1 MEELKEYGKV
11 EEELQYIEFT
21 LADKKFC
28 LLIDD
33 VEEIVKPSK
42 VESVPLA
49 HPFIQGVTTL
59 RGDVLPVINL
69 KKVLDLPEEDKKENR
84 FIVLS
89 QTIGR
94 IALSVDQVAQ
104 IFSAASPENLENEIL
119 YVSKKVK
126 SGDESVYLLDVRQ
139 LLEDLKTESMS

>member
-49 HPFIQGVTTL
+49 HPFIKGVTTL

-104 IFSAASPENLENEIL
+104 IFSTYRGHVQAA
-119 YVSKKVK
+119 
-126 SGDESVYLLDVRQ
+126 RR
-139 LLEDLKTESMS
+139 